1 MISRWIRATA
11 LLALAPLTAFAFETV
26 DLLRY
31 PSSGAFPAWSADP
44 ARPWNVF
51 AYGGLMY
58 DSNPFRVP
66 EGERSDMV
74 GRFGAGGRMVTRV
87 IGRQRVLL
95 EGFGEY
101 YDYQDFDEIDH
112 FAYGARGEWLWEVG
126 NDVNGV
132 AGYSLNKY
140 HADLGEL
147 RTLRRTMITT
157 ERWVV
162 DGGYRFAANWRV
174 FLGANG
180 THEEREHDDIS
191 GIHTNNAIGTLT
203 YSTPLGNTVG
213 LAVRGTQ
220 GDARVTETGG
230 IASTA
235 DYDESEIAL
244 VVGYAL
250 GAQLRLTGR
259 LGQTERTYDTLVGQD
274 FDGTTYRGLVEWLPA
289 TKLTLSFEAFKILQS
304 TLAVDATHV
313 VREGASAGVA
323 WAPTFKLVFSAQ
335 FVNEN
340 RTYQGDPGSAL
351 LGLPQRDDTLR
362 FWRFAAGWEPLR
374 HWQVGAGVDWGER
387 DSNRLGQDYDY
398 TQVMLNLRWTY

>member
-1 MISRWIRATA
+1 
-11 LLALAPLTAFAFETV
+11 
-26 DLLRY
+26 
-31 PSSGAFPAWSADP
+31 
-44 ARPWNVF
+44 
-51 AYGGLMY
+51 
-58 DSNPFRVP
+58 
-66 EGERSDMV
+66 
-74 GRFGAGGRMVTRV
+74 
-87 IGRQRVLL
+87 
-95 EGFGEY
+95 
-101 YDYQDFDEIDH
+101 
-112 FAYGARGEWLWEVG
+112 
-126 NDVNGV
+126 
-132 AGYSLNKY
+132 
-140 HADLGEL
+140 
-147 RTLRRTMITT
+147 
-157 ERWVV
+157 VV

-180 THEEREHDDIS
+180 THEERDHDDIS
-191 GIHTNNAIGTLT
+191 GIHTNNAVGTLT

-335 FVNEN
+335 TPAARCSACRSATTRCVSGASPRAGSRCATGRWARVSTGASATPTGSV
-340 RTYQGDPGSAL
+340 RTTTT
-351 LGLPQRDDTLR
+351 RR
-362 FWRFAAGWEPLR
+362 
-374 HWQVGAGVDWGER
+374 
-387 DSNRLGQDYDY
+387 
-398 TQVMLNLRWTY
+398 